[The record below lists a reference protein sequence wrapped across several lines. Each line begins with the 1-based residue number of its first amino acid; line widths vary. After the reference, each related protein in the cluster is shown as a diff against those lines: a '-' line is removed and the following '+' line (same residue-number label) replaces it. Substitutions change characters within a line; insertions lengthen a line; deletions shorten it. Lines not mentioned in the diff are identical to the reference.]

1 MRKIDTLLQEI
12 IDFGELIAYAEN
24 PASPDFQHACDL
36 FSRYLNNQ
44 FKLIKINTDD
54 FSCSAEELKQL
65 QQLLIAPQHNSR
77 SCINWIR
84 NLFQH
89 CARLQAIQSNSS
101 VAA

>member
-36 FSRYLNNQ
+36 FSQYLNNQ
-44 FKLIKINTDD
+44 FKLIKINTED
-54 FSCSAEELKQL
+54 FSCTADELAHL
-65 QQLLIAPQHNSR
+65 QTLLISPQHNSH

-89 CARLQAIQSNSS
+89 CAQLQMSQQ